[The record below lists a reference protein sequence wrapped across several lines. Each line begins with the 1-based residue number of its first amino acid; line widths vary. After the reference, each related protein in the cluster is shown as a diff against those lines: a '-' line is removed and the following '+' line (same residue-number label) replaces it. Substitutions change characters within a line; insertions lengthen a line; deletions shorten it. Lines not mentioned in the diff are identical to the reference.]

1 MKSTGHYS
9 DQRYFL
15 QNDKCCYVYEGSY
28 SWRFET
34 VWKEKVSLEET
45 EEKGIDFGFEIVGE
59 PINEPKN

>member
-1 MKSTGHYS
+1 MKLTGHYS

-34 VWKEKVSLEET
+34 VWKEKVSL
-45 EEKGIDFGFEIVGE
+45 
-59 PINEPKN
+59 